1 MTRLLSSLYKI
12 ALTCGDAD
20 GVGFEVATKALTTL
34 SSRVS
39 NDKTVFFLFRSTKA
53 DQNQKQFLK
62 LLDRHFL
69 RLTFSSLEQA
79 LLFFESLHHRHQ
91 LPKNVLIDLSLSTS
105 PAEWVLQA
113 SLACQNGLLDS
124 LVTGPLSKKLT
135 VQLKGRPIGH
145 TGIFR
150 QLYPKSPMHMA
161 FIGTDFNV
169 MLATDHISLNEVEK
183 ELSLKNFKSA
193 LLAGEKLQRLLKNR
207 KKIAVLGLNPHAGEK
222 GIIGFFESK
231 MKRYLKSNKFEG
243 FISPDAA
250 FLKKNLNKFSLFLAL
265 YHDQGLIPF
274 KMHHGQDSGVHVTIG
289 LPFIRT
295 SVDHG
300 TANDIFNKNI
310 ANPQSMI
317 DAIQLNLKLL
327 GVRNV

>member
-1 MTRLLSSLYKI
+1 MTRLLRSLHKV
-12 ALTCGDAD
+12 ALTCGDVD
-20 GVGFEVATKALTTL
+20 GIGFEVAAKALSKL
-34 SSRVS
+34 SLKVS
-39 NDKTVFFLFRSTKA
+39 NRNTIFFLFRSAKA
-53 DQNQKQFLK
+53 DQQQKKFLQ
-62 LLDRHFL
+62 LLDREFV
-69 RLTFSSLEQA
+69 RLTFTSLDQA
-79 LLFFESLHHRHQ
+79 LQFVGSLNHRSQ
-91 LPKNVLIDLSLSTS
+91 LPKNVLIDLSLQSS

-113 SLACQNGLLDS
+113 SLACQNRLLDS
-124 LVTGPLSKKLT
+124 LVTGPLSKTLT

-161 FIGTDFNV
+161 FVGTDFNV
-169 MLATDHISLNEVEK
+169 MLATDHISLNAVEK
-183 ELSLKNFKSA
+183 ELTSQNFKSA
-193 LLAGEKLQRLLKNR
+193 LNAAEKLQALLQNK
-207 KKIAVLGLNPHAGEK
+207 KKIAVMGLNPHAGEN
-222 GIIGFFESK
+222 GLIGRFEKQMS
-231 MKRYLKSNKFEG
+231 RHLKSSRFEG
-243 FISPDAA
+243 FLSPDAA
-250 FLKKNLNKFSLFLAL
+250 FLKKNLNRYSLFLAL

-274 KMHHGQDSGVHVTIG
+274 KMHHGQDSGVHVTMG

-317 DAIQLNLKLL
+317 EAIQLNLKLL